1 VHEFLDVFFSQLL
14 VYGGDGD
21 WRGLV
26 GEEVAVVGCLQVQ
39 LDVLE
44 CLALDEVYVVGV
56 LKDAALEAADK
67 ALQVAVVDVEHYV

>member
-1 VHEFLDVFFSQLL
+1 
-14 VYGGDGD
+14 
-21 WRGLV
+21 
-26 GEEVAVVGCLQVQ
+26 VQ

-44 CLALDEVYVVGV
+44 GLALDEVHVVGV